1 MTDYTY
7 HLLDVFTETKL
18 AGNQLAVL
26 PDASGLDDRRMQMIA
41 REFNLSE
48 TVFLFP
54 PKRPDT
60 LFDVRIFTPGS
71 EIGFAGHPVIG
82 TTVLLAH
89 LDRLP
94 MRNDRAHA
102 VLDLV
107 AGPVPIAIVDG
118 LASLTA
124 PRAPEIVATV
134 PAADLA
140 SAVGLASGDYVGEV
154 RLASAG
160 TVFAFLQA
168 RSAELV
174 DALTPDFAAIARL
187 TPPPATGLTVYAQDG
202 AYRCNVRMF
211 APKDGVFEDPATGSS
226 AAAMAAL
233 LLADDPSCAGRS
245 VLIRQGVAMGRPSEI
260 RLRPFRSADGTAGA
274 EVSGRAVIV
283 GEGRLF
289 L

>member
-26 PDASGLDDRRMQMIA
+26 PDAGGLDDRRMQMVA

-71 EIGFAGHPVIG
+71 EIGFAGHPIVG
-82 TTVLLAH
+82 TTVLLAQ
-89 LDRLP
+89 LGDLP
-94 MRNDRAHA
+94 VRNGHA
-102 VLDLV
+102 ILDLI
-107 AGPVPIAIVDG
+107 AGPVPITIVDG

-124 PRAPEIVATV
+124 PKAPEIIATI
-134 PAADLA
+134 PASDLA
-140 SAVGLASGDYVGEV
+140 RAVGLARGDVVGDV

-168 RSAELV
+168 RSAERV
-174 DALTPDFAAIARL
+174 DALDLDYAAIARL